1 MPGINA
7 REVVLPSNVVIDLT
21 RSNLPATTLDLLCQ
35 PDGTWAPSLQYGVP
49 TSIRMDGSWFQFWL
63 AERADVGGQAP
74 KGQWRLVN
82 INGRSGNVTT
92 TDQPDLVTG
101 LATARQE

>member
-1 MPGINA
+1 
-7 REVVLPSNVVIDLT
+7 
-21 RSNLPATTLDLLCQ
+21 
-35 PDGTWAPSLQYGVP
+35 
-49 TSIRMDGSWFQFWL
+49 MDGSWFQFWL